1 MKKNLLFLL
10 TLVLLLTFF
19 TAPASASSNF
29 SDTNASEVQKLAQD
43 GIVKGKAPGVFSP
56 RSSLTR
62 AEAATMIARA
72 INADGKGGKTSF
84 NDAKGHWAEG
94 EIAEMQRRGIINGYG
109 DNTFK
114 PNADISRQEMSAVLS
129 RAFTYEPVKGSFFTD
144 VPPDYFYYKFIR
156 ELGDAQIVNGYN
168 DGTYR
173 PRDTITRLDFSYMVA
188 RTLYS
193 EFSATVDSVAL
204 GNAESTGVVTSSGSL
219 NVRASASTEYS
230 AIGSIPRGTTVSI
243 HERQGNWALVS
254 TKNIR
259 GYVSLSFINE
269 DGEVEEEE
277 EKVENSGPGKVIAE
291 GKVVNA
297 NNLNVRSG
305 PGTSNDRVGT
315 IPNGTTVNVHELLS
329 GWAKVSTNSV
339 TGYVSL
345 YYLQIIDPDAANS
358 LQGKTIVIDAGHG
371 GNDPGAVAN
380 GLQEKEINLDVSL
393 RLETRLKAAGA
404 NVVMTR
410 RSDWYPS
417 LAERVRVANNAKAD
431 IFISVH
437 ANAAGATS
445 ASGTETFFDAAYWGG
460 DSKKLAENL
469 QTEMI
474 DKLKTRDRGVKQQG
488 FYVIRNT
495 TMPSVLVE
503 LGFMTNKAEADRM
516 KTNSFRNAAADALY
530 EGTVNYFK

>member
-1 MKKNLLFLL
+1 MKKNLIWILS
-10 TLVLLLTFF
+10 LVLLLTFF
-19 TAPASASSNF
+19 AAPASASTSF

-43 GIVKGKAPGVFSP
+43 GIVKGKSPGVFSP
-56 RSSLTR
+56 RSTLTR

-72 INADGKGGKTSF
+72 INADGKNGKSSF
-84 NDAKGHWAEG
+84 DDARGHWAEG
-94 EIAEMQRRGIINGYG
+94 EIAEMERRGIINGYG
-109 DNTFK
+109 DQTFR
-114 PNADISRQEMSAVLS
+114 PNADISRQEMTTVLS
-129 RAFTYEPVKGSFFTD
+129 RAFTYNPIKGSFFTD
-144 VPPDYFYYKFIR
+144 VKPDSFYYKFIR
-156 ELGDAQIVNGYN
+156 ELGDAQIVNGYQ

-173 PRDTITRLDFSYMVA
+173 PKETITRIDFSYMVA

-204 GNAESTGVVTSSGSL
+204 GNAKSTGVVTSSGNL
-219 NVRASASTEYS
+219 NVRPSPSTEYS
-230 AIGSIPRGTTVSI
+230 ALGSIPRGTTVSI
-243 HERQGNWALVS
+243 HEREGNWALVS
-254 TKNIR
+254 TKDIR
-259 GYVSLSFINE
+259 GYVSLSFIDE
-269 DGEVEEEE
+269 DGEKEEE
-277 EKVENSGPGKVIAE
+277 VDNSGPGKVIAE

-297 NNLNVRSG
+297 NNLNVRTG

-329 GWAKVSTNSV
+329 GWAKVSTDSV

-345 YYLQIIDPDAANS
+345 YYLQIIDPEAASS
-358 LQGKTIVIDAGHG
+358 LQGKTVVIDAGHG